1 METFAN
7 SENKNVKVYDY
18 PFYKKL
24 NNDGSIKDLSN
35 SDALSQAVKLWLVSK
50 PNEKIRSV
58 GGGIMYPYLGKIMDD
73 EQANKIRNTITRGLQ
88 YDFTPPLVPVLITV
102 NPNYQKE
109 RWEIG
114 IVAYNSDLAVGVNTA
129 VTVSN
134 TNI

>member
-7 SENKNVKVYDY
+7 SENNNVNIYDY

-24 NNDGSIKDLSN
+24 KNDGSIFDLHN
-35 SDALSQAVKLWLVSK
+35 SDALSQAIKLWLVSK

-73 EQANKIRNTITRGLQ
+73 EQASKIKTAITRGLQ
-88 YDFTPPLVPVLITV
+88 YDFNPPLIPVLITV
-102 NPNYQKE
+102 DANQQKE

-114 IVAYNSDLAVGVNTA
+114 IVAYNSDLAVGVNTKA
-129 VTVSN
+129 TISN
-134 TNI
+134 SNF

>member
-1 METFAN
+1 
-7 SENKNVKVYDY
+7 
-18 PFYKKL
+18 
-24 NNDGSIKDLSN
+24 
-35 SDALSQAVKLWLVSK
+35 
-50 PNEKIRSV
+50 
-58 GGGIMYPYLGKIMDD
+58 MDD